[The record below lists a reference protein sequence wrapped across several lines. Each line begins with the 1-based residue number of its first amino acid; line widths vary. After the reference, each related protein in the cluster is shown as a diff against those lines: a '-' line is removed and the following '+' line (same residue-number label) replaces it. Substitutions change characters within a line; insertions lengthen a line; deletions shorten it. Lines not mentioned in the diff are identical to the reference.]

1 MRFSAHLSELIKQF
15 REVARIASGSGKKND
30 DITLNVLLKIREKT
44 LTIKATDYSIELEAS
59 IPLTDVQEEGDVTVN
74 ATKLIDVCSR
84 NSNAENVQFYTD
96 DNRGVL
102 IINADNTVYEI
113 RTRSAT
119 EFPSFTDEEEFQSV
133 VLSQKQLK
141 KLIDLS
147 IFCVSNEDF
156 RDYLKGVRFEAESS
170 TLSVFSSDA
179 HRMAML
185 ETQLAKPVEQP
196 VGALISKNGTEQI
209 SSIIDGN
216 SDAPVELKFA
226 KNSVSVN
233 CNGYSLKSK
242 LIVVP
247 YPNVRTALPTNFS
260 NEVVVDR
267 SRFIEL
273 INRVSVL
280 STKRV
285 KGITFLFS
293 EGKCDFKSENS
304 EHEVATHSEKVAF
317 SGSPIEITLNHTF
330 INDCLSHLSS
340 DEVRIK
346 FDEPLKGVVI
356 SPVIKQDPA
365 PTDIQAEYVISRIV
379 V

>member
-15 REVARIASGSGKKND
+15 REVAKIASGSGKKND
-30 DITLNVLLKIREKT
+30 DITLNVLLKIHEKT

-59 IPLTDVQEEGDVTVN
+59 IPLTDVQEEGVVTVN

-84 NSNAENVQFYTD
+84 NSSAENVQFYTD
-96 DNRGVL
+96 ENRGVL
-102 IINADNTVYEI
+102 IINADNTVYE
-113 RTRSAT
+113 
-119 EFPSFTDEEEFQSV
+119 DDFQSV

-147 IFCVSNEDF
+147 VFCVSNEDF
-156 RDYLKGVRFEAESS
+156 RDYLKGVRFEAEGS

-185 ETQLAKPVEQP
+185 ETQLAKPIEQP
-196 VGALISKNGTEQI
+196 IGALISKNGTEQI

-216 SDAPVELKFA
+216 SDATVELKFA

-233 CNGYSLKSK
+233 CNGYSLKTK

-247 YPNVRTALPTNFS
+247 YPNVRTALPSNFS
-260 NEVVVDR
+260 NEVIVDR
-267 SRFIEL
+267 ARFIEL

-293 EGKCDFKSENS
+293 DGKCDFKSENS
-304 EHEVATHSEKVAF
+304 EHEVATHSEKISF
-317 SGSPIEITLNHTF
+317 SGAPIEITLNHTF
-330 INDCLSHLSS
+330 VNDCLSHLSS

-356 SPVIKQDPA
+356 SPVPKQDPT
-365 PTDIQAEYVISRIV
+365 PTDIQTEYVISRIIV
-379 V
+379 